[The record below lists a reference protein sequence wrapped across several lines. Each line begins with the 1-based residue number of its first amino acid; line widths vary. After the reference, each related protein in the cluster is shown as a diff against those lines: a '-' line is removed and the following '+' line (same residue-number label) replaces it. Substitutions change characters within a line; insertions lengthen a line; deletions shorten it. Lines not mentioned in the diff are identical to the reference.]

1 MFLTRTPRL
10 FSYAGRHTVITT
22 GVRCTPGFGWSR
34 GPQFPLFLMLVVVMV
49 CFLYYIGP
57 LLDRPDRFTARS
69 SYAYAGKYLVWA
81 ERTPAGVP
89 AYAGSIPDVRLQVSG
104 SVLAYPHSYKNI

>member
-1 MFLTRTPRL
+1 
-10 FSYAGRHTVITT
+10 
-22 GVRCTPGFGWSR
+22 
-34 GPQFPLFLMLVVVMV
+34 MLVVVMV

-89 AYAGSIPDVRLQVSG
+89 AYVRNIPGAYSSG
-104 SVLAYPHSYKNI
+104 SGVQSGATTPA

>member
-1 MFLTRTPRL
+1 
-10 FSYAGRHTVITT
+10 
-22 GVRCTPGFGWSR
+22 
-34 GPQFPLFLMLVVVMV
+34 MV

-57 LLDRPDRFTARS
+57 LLDRPDRSTAGS

-89 AYAGSIPDVRLQVSG
+89 AYVRNIPAFHLTAGVGVRKLVPS
-104 SVLAYPHSYKNI
+104 